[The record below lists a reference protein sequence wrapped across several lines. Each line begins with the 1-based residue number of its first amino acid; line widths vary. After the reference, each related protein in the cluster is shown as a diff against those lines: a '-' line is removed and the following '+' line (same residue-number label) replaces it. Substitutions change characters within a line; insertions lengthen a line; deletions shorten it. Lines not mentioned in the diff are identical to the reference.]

1 MRTIK
6 VVLEY
11 EGTAYAGFQVQA
23 NANTIQA
30 QIESA
35 LNSLTDEEIRIVGS
49 GRTDSGVHAKGQV
62 ISFHTCSR
70 IPADR
75 FAVALNTRLPRDI
88 RALESREESSQFN
101 ARFCT
106 KSKTYCYRILNR
118 PAPSAILRNLAYW
131 VPDRL
136 DTEAMGRCAQQLVGT
151 YDFRAFRSTGSDVE
165 STVRTVT
172 VCSVDTDSEQQIVDI
187 RISADGF
194 LYNMVRIIAGTLIEI
209 GKGRL
214 PEGTILRM
222 LESGDRNLGGPT
234 APARGLYLEQV
245 EY

>member
-1 MRTIK
+1 MRNIK

-35 LNSLTDEEIRIVGS
+35 LNALTGEEIRIVGS

-62 ISFHTCSR
+62 INFHTCSR

-75 FAVALNTRLPRDI
+75 FAAALNTRLPRDI
-88 RALESREESSQFN
+88 RALESSEESPQFN
-101 ARFCT
+101 ARFSV

-118 PAPSAILRNLAYW
+118 PAPSALLRNLAYW
-131 VPDRL
+131 VPDIL
-136 DTEAMGRCAQQLVGT
+136 DIEAMNRCAQQLVGAH
-151 YDFRAFRSTGSDVE
+151 DFRAFRSTGSDVE

-172 VCSVDTDSEQQIVDI
+172 ACTVEADSEQQTVDI
-187 RISADGF
+187 RVCADGF

-214 PEGTILRM
+214 PEDTILKM
-222 LESGDRNLGGPT
+222 LESGERNLGGPT
-234 APARGLYLEQV
+234 APARGLYLEHV
-245 EY
+245 VY

>member
-1 MRTIK
+1 MRNIK

-35 LNSLTDEEIRIVGS
+35 LNALTGEEIRIVGS

-62 ISFHTCSR
+62 INFHTCSR

-75 FAVALNTRLPRDI
+75 FAAALNTRLPRDI
-88 RALESREESSQFN
+88 RALESSEESPQFN
-101 ARFCT
+101 ARFSV

-118 PAPSAILRNLAYW
+118 PAPSALLRNLAYW
-131 VPDRL
+131 VPDIL
-136 DTEAMGRCAQQLVGT
+136 DIEAMNRCAQQLVGAH
-151 YDFRAFRSTGSDVE
+151 DFRAFRSTGSDVE

-172 VCSVDTDSEQQIVDI
+172 ACTVEADSEQQTVDI
-187 RISADGF
+187 RVCADGF
-194 LYNMVRIIAGTLIEI
+194 LYNMFRIIAGTLIEI

-214 PEGTILRM
+214 PEDTILKM
-222 LESGDRNLGGPT
+222 LESGERNLGGPT
-234 APARGLYLEQV
+234 APARGLYLEHV
-245 EY
+245 VY

>member
-1 MRTIK
+1 MRNIK

-11 EGTAYAGFQVQA
+11 EGTAYSGFQVQA

-35 LNSLTDEEIRIVGS
+35 LNALTGEEIRIVGS

-62 ISFHTCSR
+62 ISFRTCSR

-75 FAVALNTRLPRDI
+75 FAAALNSHLPRDI
-88 RALESREESSQFN
+88 RALASSEEEQQFH
-101 ARFCT
+101 ARLSA
-106 KSKTYCYRILNR
+106 KGKTYCYRILNR
-118 PAPSAILRNLAYW
+118 PAPSAILRNLVYW
-131 VPDRL
+131 IPDRL
-136 DTEAMGRCAQQLVGT
+136 DIEAMNRCAQQLVGT
-151 YDFRAFRSTGSDVE
+151 HDFRAFMSTGSDVGT
-165 STVRTVT
+165 TVRTVKT
-172 VCSVDTDSEQQIVDI
+172 CAVSVDPDQQIVEI
-187 RISADGF
+187 RICADGF
-194 LYNMVRIIAGTLIEI
+194 LYNMVRIIAGTLVEI

-214 PEGTILRM
+214 PEDSILRM
-222 LESGDRNLGGPT
+222 LETGNRDLGGPT

>member
-1 MRTIK
+1 MRNIK

-11 EGTAYAGFQVQA
+11 DGTAYSGFQVQA

-35 LNSLTDEEIRIVGS
+35 LNTLTGEEIRIVGS
-49 GRTDSGVHAKGQV
+49 GRTDAGVHAKGQV
-62 ISFHTCSR
+62 INFHTCSR

-75 FAVALNTRLPRDI
+75 FAAALNSRLPRDI
-88 RALESREESSQFN
+88 RALASSEERPQFN
-101 ARFCT
+101 ARFCA

-118 PAPSAILRNLAYW
+118 PAPSAILRNFVYW
-131 VPDRL
+131 VADTL
-136 DTEAMGRCAQQLVGT
+136 DIEAMNRCAQQLVGT
-151 YDFRAFRSTGSDVE
+151 HDFRAFMSSGSEVG

-172 VCSVDTDSEQQIVDI
+172 ACTVCVDGDQQTVDI
-187 RISADGF
+187 RVCADGF

-209 GKGRL
+209 GKRRL
-214 PEGTILRM
+214 PEDTILRM
-222 LESGDRNLGGPT
+222 LESSERNLGGPT
-234 APARGLYLEQV
+234 APARGLYLEHV